1 MSGEEDLYKVLG
13 LERNASGD
21 EIRRAY
27 KDLSRIHHPDKGGNE
42 EIFKKVNRANEILS
56 DPEKRQMYD
65 LTGNTQEGGGGG
77 VGHPFGG
84 MPFGFGPG
92 GFHMNV
98 DIGDLFG
105 NMFGGGRQGGPR
117 RKVKKPIGPNKTHE
131 LPLNL
136 HDFYHGKKI
145 SINLNRQVFCDI
157 CHGDGCMNW
166 KTCDG
171 CKGSGY
177 TESMIQM
184 GPGMMAINR
193 GPCSTCH
200 SEGRL
205 RGTSCTGCESK
216 GLVNQQKTVEVEV
229 KPGASINDCFTC
241 KGMCSDDVEYEKP
254 GDLVFRFVAADE
266 ELDVEREG
274 NNLRARFTISLKD
287 ALLGCQRVIQ
297 SHPGQTNLNVDIPQG
312 IQSCETIR
320 VKGMGMP
327 GGDLLVMIT
336 VIANEA
342 EKKALESHKAIL
354 QSIFI

>member
-1 MSGEEDLYKVLG
+1 MSGEDDLYKLLG
-13 LERNASGD
+13 LERNANVD
-21 EIRRAY
+21 DIRKAY
-27 KDLSRIHHPDKGGNE
+27 KELSRIHHPDKGGDE
-42 EIFKKVNRANEILS
+42 EMFKKINRANEILS

-65 LTGNTQEGGGGG
+65 VTGSTQEGGGG

-105 NMFGGGRQGGPR
+105 NMFGGGRGAGPR
-117 RKVKKPIGPNKTHE
+117 RKVKRPIGPNKTHE

-145 SINLNRQVFCDI
+145 SINLNRQVFCDL

-166 KTCDG
+166 KTCDT
-171 CKGSGY
+171 CKGMGH

-184 GPGMMAINR
+184 GPGIMAINR
-193 GPCSTCH
+193 GPCLSCQ

-205 RGTSCTGCESK
+205 RGTSCTGCEAK
-216 GLVNQQKTVEVEV
+216 GLVNKQKTVEVEV
-229 KPGASINDCFTC
+229 KPGAAINDCFTC
-241 KGMCSDDVEYEKP
+241 KGMCSDDIEYEKP
-254 GDLVFRFVAADE
+254 GDLIFRFVAADE
-266 ELDVEREG
+266 ELDVVREG
-274 NNLRARFTISLKD
+274 NHLRARFTISLKD
-287 ALLGCQRVIQ
+287 ALMGCQRVIQ
-297 SHPGQTNLNVDIPQG
+297 SHPGHSNLSVDIHHG
-312 IQSCETIR
+312 VQSGETIR

-327 GGDLLVMIT
+327 GGDLLVTIT
-336 VIANEA
+336 VITNEA